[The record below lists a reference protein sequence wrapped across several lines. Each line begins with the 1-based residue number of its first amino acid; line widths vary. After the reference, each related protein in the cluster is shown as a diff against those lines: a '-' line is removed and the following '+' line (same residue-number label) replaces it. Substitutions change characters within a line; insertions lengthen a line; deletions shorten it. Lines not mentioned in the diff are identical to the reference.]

1 MSPTDASRFTDA
13 ATFWHPTGHPTPPY
27 RVEVTR
33 PARTALPAKAP
44 WQQNPAPRRPITPA
58 RLGPSRRSDP
68 HSFNDP
74 CNYLGWG
81 TAAVVWR
88 PALARSRDAA
98 HDERQQGV
106 VDRDDRDSFGRPA
119 GQGPGRPCR
128 RRCPGRPRRE
138 QARSPRSG
146 VEPTM
151 LEARRRLE
159 WLSWRRHP
167 VFRARASRPSR
178 PVARRHAPS
187 ATTSRLRSVGIGGR
201 VRPRQ
206 GPRDGVFCAGGG
218 ARSGRD
224 PDQGRRVVAGRSH
237 GDR

>member
-13 ATFWHPTGHPTPPY
+13 ATFWHPTGHPTPHTGL
-27 RVEVTR
+27 RSHVR
-33 PARTALPAKAP
+33 PGPPCQR
-44 WQQNPAPRRPITPA
+44 RRPGNKTQPPGDRSLRHDWARRGVLTPIRSTTPA
-58 RLGPSRRSDP
+58 TTLGGGRPPLSGDP
-68 HSFNDP
+68 HSHAPVMRPMTNDSRA
-74 CNYLGWG
+74 LSTVM
-81 TAAVVWR
+81 TATLSADLQGRVPADLVADVVRAV
-88 PALARSRDAA
+88 LDESRHAP
-98 HDERQQGV
+98 R
-106 VDRDDRDSFGRPA
+106 DR
-119 GQGPGRPCR
+119 
-128 RRCPGRPRRE
+128 
-138 QARSPRSG
+138 G